1 MYPVT
6 AGGGGRGS
14 SQSANLTQGTFVFG
28 FFMDGEDAQ
37 LPVIMGVLGYNDYN
51 AVMKNVTPTRFIP
64 FDGYPLNDEVMG
76 QQRSTTQVK
85 SGNAGTVETQDNAQ
99 GGQPTNAQYTS
110 SAQGNTS
117 IKPLNDEKSGPQGEP
132 PEPLSQTSECEKS
145 PMGDVQRVM
154 MNVMNDV

>member
-1 MYPVT
+1 MTTNSEQKGFGERYRVRIMGYHTANADDIPDEELPWAYVMYPVT

-76 QQRSTTQVK
+76 QQRSTTQV
-85 SGNAGTVETQDNAQ
+85 
-99 GGQPTNAQYTS
+99 
-110 SAQGNTS
+110 
-117 IKPLNDEKSGPQGEP
+117 I
-132 PEPLSQTSECEKS
+132 
-145 PMGDVQRVM
+145 
-154 MNVMNDV
+154 

>member
-37 LPVIMGVLGYNDYN
+37 LPVIMGVLGTMIHN

-76 QQRSTTQVK
+76 QERSHSDQVLNDNQRS
-85 SGNAGTVETQDNAQ
+85 
-99 GGQPTNAQYTS
+99 
-110 SAQGNTS
+110 
-117 IKPLNDEKSGPQGEP
+117 
-132 PEPLSQTSECEKS
+132 
-145 PMGDVQRVM
+145 
-154 MNVMNDV
+154 